1 VYEIVTA
8 VQNAFRLEM
17 NQNKNI
23 YFLKIIFD
31 INTSKRSENIKKF
44 ILNKKNQ
51 NLKEHDL
58 HRVPKHTLK
67 TKTKH
72 SQAYKRPS
80 RGNFLSKNLFFYVLK
95 LF

>member
-31 INTSKRSENIKKF
+31 INTLKRSENIKKIHF
-44 ILNKKNQ
+44 K
-51 NLKEHDL
+51 
-58 HRVPKHTLK
+58 
-67 TKTKH
+67 
-72 SQAYKRPS
+72 
-80 RGNFLSKNLFFYVLK
+80 
-95 LF
+95 